1 MNMKNRIT
9 KRLITANGT
18 KFIAFVSLVNN
29 AHDMFKD
36 DVEEINQMLD
46 SLKEQLKDE
55 SSTKEQI
62 IKKMNKIITNIDSLS
77 VNLLAVKNKINQV

>member
-36 DVEEINQMLD
+36 DVDEINQMID

-55 SSTKEQI
+55 NSTKEQI

>member
-1 MNMKNRIT
+1 MNIKNRIT

-36 DVEEINQMLD
+36 DVDEINQMID

-55 SSTKEQI
+55 NSTKEQI

>member
-1 MNMKNRIT
+1 MNIKNRIT

-18 KFIAFVSLVNN
+18 KFIAFVGLVNN

-36 DVEEINQMLD
+36 DVDEINQMID

-55 SSTKEQI
+55 NSTKEQI

>member
-1 MNMKNRIT
+1 MNIKNRIT

-36 DVEEINQMLD
+36 DVEEINQMID

-55 SSTKEQI
+55 NSTKEQI

>member
-1 MNMKNRIT
+1 MNIKNRIT

-18 KFIAFVSLVNN
+18 KFIAFVGLVNN

-36 DVEEINQMLD
+36 DVEEINQMID

-55 SSTKEQI
+55 NSTKEQI